1 MTKQT
6 DLEAGVHPPRIPAPV
21 LISPLTRQVTQQAD
35 FEVGLYP
42 PRPPAS
48 ASVPSSSARQQAE
61 IETGA
66 HSPNIMPSDSVS
78 TAVEQIPLANQ
89 PHQRVQPVKPVEQAW
104 QETFRPKSRTF
115 GPTEQFFEK
124 LQAELDHGT
133 RHHCL
138 FFCWELGINDQ
149 RAAPLLIEDIENEV
163 RIYQDL
169 EGEWYEKHGRWW
181 RYVPFYGV
189 VAVEEVDVRMNIPS
203 VKIADFNISAPFREK
218 ERP

>member
-6 DLEAGVHPPRIPAPV
+6 DLEAGVHPPSIPAPV
-21 LISPLTRQVTQQAD
+21 LISPPTRQVTQQAD
-35 FEVGLYP
+35 LEVGLYP
-42 PRPPAS
+42 PRSPAS

-66 HSPNIMPSDSVS
+66 HSPTIMPSDSVS
-78 TAVEQIPLANQ
+78 TAVEQIPPANQ
-89 PHQRVQPVKPVEQAW
+89 PHQRVQTVNSVEQAW
-104 QETFRPKSRTF
+104 QESFRPKSRTF
-115 GPTEQFFEK
+115 GPAEQFFET
-124 LQAELDHGT
+124 LQGVLDHGT

-169 EGEWYEKHGRWW
+169 RGK
-181 RYVPFYGV
+181 
-189 VAVEEVDVRMNIPS
+189 
-203 VKIADFNISAPFREK
+203 
-218 ERP
+218 